1 MTIPRRAL
9 TATLALVLA
18 AVGIAASVAPAAA
31 PAAPDNF
38 FRTGELTPDVA
49 FCGRQFYLPTV
60 FGPTGMNGWILNDTL
75 VVREVENGSPA
86 DGVVLPNDIILA
98 VNGVKLGADPLKG
111 FGQQIE
117 ACEQA
122 GKMGLQILRAGK
134 ARSLTIPIR
143 KLGAFSK
150 HWPYDCAKSRE
161 IHMDACKYL
170 ARSQNTDGL
179 FDGRIYV
186 GFALNGLTWLA
197 SEDPAYWE
205 HARRLAYG
213 YGRAFNPDEDGTV
226 NWGWGYM
233 GVFLAEYYLQT
244 GDRSVLPLCHE
255 IAQALTTNQQPSGT
269 WGHGKYPGGGY
280 VQGGSLNNAGL
291 VCWMALILFK
301 EAGVPVNEPA
311 LARATRF
318 FKRFAHRGCV
328 AYGDHRPEFGGGNGK
343 NAIPGVVYTILGDTA
358 ASEYCARWVT
368 NGYTG
373 RTGGHTG
380 GYMGFIWG
388 NVQGVRNPHYSDY
401 RRMLD
406 HWTWLMNVSRRWDG
420 GFLLP
425 ASVIGHIYTY
435 RGPVLSTGGMAQVYA
450 MPAAALRIHGAP
462 KGVFAK
468 RDLPAELVEGLK
480 LYRDRKFDQLRK
492 LVKPT
497 SALAKQL
504 LTAADRKE
512 KDIEL
517 TLAKFEAALAGG
529 NVVGARRITR
539 DFDRYTGGE
548 DTGRGSRNWRIRI
561 SEDAPSVDAAATV
574 YRRYKWL
581 SYTHPGARAAFEK
594 LAADDSAGVFQKLAR
609 RELATPPHASSWA
622 FYCELM
628 WNTYAST
635 WRIDNMA
642 QAGALRVTGIRGG
655 NWPVI
660 VALNTLHGAGILQKQ
675 LANWTPLFASST
687 GGYPGVKP
695 TWRMLPVPKGQGPPA
710 GWTGVD
716 FDDSSWKS
724 GAGPLAGRR
733 EEGMKPVGGATSH
746 LRIAFDC
753 DRTDFKRLLL
763 GLRIQRGR
771 AVVFLNGTPVLWS
784 EPTQGPRQRIA
795 ALVPIDLAPNA
806 VKLLRKGR
814 NVLAVRVS
822 ASGADFGLYAIDAD
836 EALAFKPRPKAWAAG
851 PVLDAPDLSVKTA
864 ARPTIT
870 TVLPPNTTG
879 LTIDPPG
886 EPNED
891 FEPLRRGLSER
902 TMPIEQRAKYLGHP
916 DPRIRRSAAWS
927 LMAEGAKAMP
937 YILKALDS
945 KDIRVIRAGTDAL
958 TGGFN
963 MNGRGTPELRAAMTP
978 DIAAAAVPKLLPLLD
993 HEDVFIRQG
1002 ALLALSSCGEAATRH
1017 LDKITRLADD
1027 EDWWVRAG
1035 VAHVL
1040 HYTQQPET
1048 ADHAAATIR
1057 NYLAEKSVFGKN
1069 RLREALVGMAKRGHG
1084 SDAIVKA
1091 LIADGAVSALG
1102 AIGPNAKA
1110 AVGLITERIQQA
1122 KARVAKAK
1130 TDRARAGA
1138 ERQVK
1143 NLEGLLRKINPA
1155 SRPPRPPRKPRKP
1168 KK

>member
-1 MTIPRRAL
+1 MTTRRLSAWAIV
-9 TATLALVLA
+9 TVTT
-18 AVGIAASVAPAAA
+18 VGIASGTLWAA
-31 PAAPDNF
+31 PKAPDDF
-38 FRTGELTPDVA
+38 FRASELNPDVA
-49 FCGRQFYLPTV
+49 FCGKQFYLPTV

-75 VVREVENGSPA
+75 VVREVESGSPA
-86 DGVVLPNDIILA
+86 DGVVLPNDIIQA
-98 VNGVKLGADPLKG
+98 VNGHKLGADPLKG

-117 ACEQA
+117 ACEQS
-122 GKMGLQILRAGK
+122 GKMALQVVRGGQ
-134 ARSLTIPIR
+134 RRTVTVPMR

-150 HWPYDCAKSRE
+150 DWPYDCAKSRT
-161 IHMDACKYL
+161 IHIDACNYL
-170 ARSQNTDGL
+170 ARAQNTDGL

-244 GDRSVLPLCHE
+244 GDRTVLPLCHE
-255 IAQALTTNQQPSGT
+255 IAQALATSQQRSGT

-291 VCWMALILFK
+291 VCWMAMILIK
-301 EAGVPVNEPA
+301 EAGVPVDEGA
-311 LARATRF
+311 LKRATRF
-318 FKRFAHRGCV
+318 FTRFTYRGCV
-328 AYGDHRPEFGGGNGK
+328 PYGDHRPEYGGGNGK
-343 NAIPGVVYTILGDTA
+343 AAIPGVVYTILGDTA
-358 ASEYCARWVT
+358 ASEYWGRWVT

-380 GYMGFIWG
+380 GFMGFIWG
-388 NVQGVRNPHYSDY
+388 NVQGSRNPHYPDY

-406 HWTWLMNVSRRWDG
+406 HWRWLMNVSRRWDG
-420 GFLLP
+420 GFLVP
-425 ASVIGHIYTY
+425 ESVIGHIYTY
-435 RGPVLSTGGMAQVYA
+435 RGPMLATGGLAQVYA

-468 RDLPAELVEGLK
+468 RDLPAELAEGVK
-480 LYRDRKFDQLRK
+480 LYRDRKFDELRK
-492 LVKPT
+492 TVKPT

-504 LTAADRKE
+504 LAAADRKE

-529 NVVGARRITR
+529 NVVLAGRITR

-548 DTGRGSRNWRIRI
+548 EPGRGSRNWRIRT
-561 SEDAPSVDAAATV
+561 SEDAPSVGAAATV

-594 LAADDSAGVFQKLAR
+594 LAADPGAGVYQKLAR

-635 WRIDNMA
+635 WQIDDMA
-642 QAGALRVTGIRGG
+642 EAGALRVSGIRGG

-660 VALNTLHGAGILQKQ
+660 LALNTLHAAGVLQKQ

-695 TWRMLPVPKGQGPPA
+695 TWRMLPVPKGQDPPA
-710 GWTGVD
+710 NWNAVD
-716 FDDSSWKS
+716 FDDSGWQS

-733 EEGMKPVGGATSH
+733 EGGMKPAGGANSH

-753 DRTDFKRLLL
+753 DRTDYKRLLL

-784 EPTQGPRQRIA
+784 EPTQGPRQRVT

-806 VKLLRKGR
+806 VKLLRKGK
-814 NVLAVRVS
+814 NVLAVRAN
-822 ASGADFGLYAIDAD
+822 ASGADFGLYAIATD
-836 EALAFKPRPKAWAAG
+836 EPLAFKPRPKDWAAG
-851 PVLDAPDLSVKTA
+851 PVLDEPNLSVKTA
-864 ARPTIT
+864 PRPEIT

-879 LTIDPPG
+879 LTMDPPG
-886 EPNED
+886 RPNAE
-891 FEPLRRGLSER
+891 FEPLRTALSER
-902 TMPIEQRAKYLGHP
+902 TMPIEKRAKYLGHP

-937 YILKALDS
+937 FILKALDS
-945 KDIRVIRAGTDAL
+945 EDIRVIRAGTDAL

-963 MNGRGTPELRAAMTP
+963 MNGRGTPDLRRAMTP
-978 DIAAAAVPKLLPLLD
+978 DIAGAAVPQLLPLLD
-993 HEDVFIRQG
+993 HEDVFVRQG
-1002 ALLALSSCGEAATRH
+1002 ALLALSSCGKAATKH
-1017 LDKITRLADD
+1017 LDKITALADD

-1048 ADHAAATIR
+1048 ADYVEATIR
-1057 NYLAEKSVFGKN
+1057 NYLTEKSIFGKN

-1084 SDAIVKA
+1084 AEAIVKA
-1091 LIADGAVSALG
+1091 LIDDGAISALG

-1110 AVGLITERIQQA
+1110 ATGLLQQRIQQA
-1122 KARVAKAK
+1122 KERAARAK
-1130 TDRARAGA
+1130 TDRAKQAAQRSVGNLQKLLW
-1138 ERQVK
+1138 QV
-1143 NLEGLLRKINPA
+1143 NPA
-1155 SRPPRPPRKPRKP
+1155 LRPPRPARPPRKRK
-1168 KK
+1168 